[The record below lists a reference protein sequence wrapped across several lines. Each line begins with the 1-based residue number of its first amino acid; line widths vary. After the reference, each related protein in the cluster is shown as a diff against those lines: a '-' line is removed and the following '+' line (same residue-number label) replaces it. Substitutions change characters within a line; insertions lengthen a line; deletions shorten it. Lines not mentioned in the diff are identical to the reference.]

1 MSVNSLDDR
10 GTFPRCPECGGRVEL
25 VARPGRFRE
34 YLRGV
39 HLEVPSDCGIPT
51 CTDCAEESMSS
62 EFSEQLDRSL
72 ACVLQERLRKHVQ
85 RIREMHV
92 GTSQLEIE
100 QALRVTPSYLSH
112 VLSGR
117 KVPSGSL
124 VEMLALFAEVPG
136 AFEHAMPNKH
146 AQSTPVQQLAPL
158 VATDVVYVYYAVKSF
173 GGTAPKSSP
182 PARQRWPA
190 QPAYQSKFA
199 EQAVA
204 HASVGHA

>member
-25 VARPGRFRE
+25 VTRPGRFRE
-34 YLRGV
+34 YIRGV
-39 HLEVPSDCGIPT
+39 HLEIPSDCGIPT

-72 ACVLQERLRKHVQ
+72 ARVLQERLREHVQ
-85 RIREMHV
+85 RIRKMHV
-92 GTSQLEIE
+92 GTSQLAIE

-117 KVPSGSL
+117 KVPSGTL

-136 AFEHAMPNKH
+136 AFEHAIPNKH
-146 AQSTPVQQLAPL
+146 AQSTPVEQGAPL
-158 VATDVVYVYYAVKSF
+158 VATDVVYMYCAAKSF
-173 GGTAPKSSP
+173 GGPKPKSSP
-182 PARQRWPA
+182 RARQRWPA
-190 QPAYQSKFA
+190 QPSYQSKFA
-199 EQAVA
+199 DQATANV
-204 HASVGHA
+204 SVGHA